1 MQDKMGRRDLLD
13 LHPDFTRTN
22 TFFIILVLK
31 VILKWY
37 CRENII
43 SRIQVNAK
51 HWKWQFS
58 WLCLLIVSCISQL
71 LLRDKQLQNLS
82 GFRQQ
87 IFMLFFTC
95 LWVIVAL
102 LDWVEVNSMGLLVSP
117 WVFCYTQHVLL
128 MTGHVRARGW
138 AKLYRQLKP
147 LFPLGLLYSIGQSK
161 SHSFTQSQWGQE
173 ATLPTKIPMC
183 KGW

>member
-43 SRIQVNAK
+43 SLIQVNAK

-58 WLCLLIVSCISQL
+58 
-71 LLRDKQLQNLS
+71 
-82 GFRQQ
+82 RQ
-87 IFMLFFTC
+87 
-95 LWVIVAL
+95 W
-102 LDWVEVNSMGLLVSP
+102 
-117 WVFCYTQHVLL
+117 
-128 MTGHVRARGW
+128 
-138 AKLYRQLKP
+138 
-147 LFPLGLLYSIGQSK
+147 
-161 SHSFTQSQWGQE
+161 
-173 ATLPTKIPMC
+173 
-183 KGW
+183 

>member
-58 WLCLLIVSCISQL
+58 
-71 LLRDKQLQNLS
+71 
-82 GFRQQ
+82 
-87 IFMLFFTC
+87 
-95 LWVIVAL
+95 
-102 LDWVEVNSMGLLVSP
+102 
-117 WVFCYTQHVLL
+117 
-128 MTGHVRARGW
+128 
-138 AKLYRQLKP
+138 
-147 LFPLGLLYSIGQSK
+147 
-161 SHSFTQSQWGQE
+161 
-173 ATLPTKIPMC
+173 
-183 KGW
+183 